1 MAKTRKVAMDC
12 TGSLLDRRCKKSTIK
27 FSIDP
32 TAEGWLAKSHARET
46 PVGILVTP
54 TDHKEVKPISLFGV
68 LKGCAIEFESVQVAP
83 DRLAD
88 LEFLIREKT
97 ATCTIRFEGEWAEL
111 FDDAGTA

>member
-1 MAKTRKVAMDC
+1 MPRAKKVSLECVGQVVDRK
-12 TGSLLDRRCKKSTIK
+12 CKKSTVK
-27 FSIDP
+27 FTIDP
-32 TAEGWLAKSHARET
+32 TPEGWLLKSAARET

-54 TDHKEVKPISLFGV
+54 TDHKEVKPIGLFGV
-68 LKGCAIEFESVQVAP
+68 LKGCAIEFEAVQVAP

-111 FDDAGTA
+111 FDDAA